1 MGQLHET
8 MDHRISP
15 AGAFQDPCHLPNRTP
30 ASSSSRDGFALLS
43 VILIT
48 VLLAL
53 IAAPMLEVT
62 RKTQERTTK
71 QRLIALLN
79 KEAKEYLELGIFELQ
94 KAGGIPA
101 SFARSQSPDVRSI
114 AQLCDNRVRAI
125 DPAMLG
131 SARLSDNSTV
141 YNTQVTTARTRR
153 VAQFLIDK
161 TTPGDSYQRYALISC
176 ATANDGSIGIYG
188 GEVTSI
194 RRSYYTL
201 KFGQF

>member
-1 MGQLHET
+1 MSSAGPIQDAGQ
-8 MDHRISP
+8 P
-15 AGAFQDPCHLPNRTP
+15 RTRTAP
-30 ASSSSRDGFALLS
+30 SSRDGFALLS

-48 VLLAL
+48 VLLGL
-53 IAAPMLEVT
+53 IAAPMLEIT

-71 QRLIALLN
+71 QRLTALLN
-79 KEAKEYLELGIFELQ
+79 KEAKEYLELGIFEVQ

-101 SFARSQSPDVRSI
+101 SFVRSQSPDLRSV
-114 AQLCDNRVRAI
+114 AQLCDIRVRAI

-131 SARLSDNSTV
+131 TARLSDNNTV
-141 YNTQVTTARTRR
+141 YNTQVTTAKTRR

-161 TTPGDSYQRYALISC
+161 TTPGASYQRYALIAC
-176 ATANDGSIGIYG
+176 ATANDGSIGVYG
-188 GEVTSI
+188 GEVASI